1 MIQSM
6 TGYGK
11 ASLHFDQQKITV
23 ELKSLNSKNLEIRL
37 KVPSLYQAKELEFR
51 RLLSEH
57 IIHGKVD
64 LMLYIENAAQS
75 EYKLDAQVIQ
85 SYYHQLLRISDQ
97 HGIPQGDILYTI
109 SRMPGVVIQEAADVP
124 EEQWEQVQT
133 TLFAALEQF
142 KQFRLAEGESLR
154 RDIQQRLSQIQHLLQ
169 SVEPHE
175 EERFQKIRQRLWQQL
190 ERGELKSK
198 VDENRF
204 EQEMIYFLEKF
215 DINEEKTRLSQH
227 CLYFQAELDKADT
240 PSKGSKLGFIS
251 QEMGREINTLGS
263 KANSA
268 EIQRLVV
275 QMKDELEKIKEQ
287 LGNVL

>member
-1 MIQSM
+1 M

-23 ELKSLNSKNLEIRL
+23 ELKSLNSKNLDIRL

-64 LMLYIENAAQS
+64 LILQIENAAQS
-75 EYKLDAQVIQ
+75 EYKIDAQVLQ
-85 SYYHQLLRISDQ
+85 SYYRQLLEITDQ
-97 HGIPQGDILYTI
+97 EGIPQGDILYTI
-109 SRMPGVVIQEAADVP
+109 SRMPGVVIQDAADVP
-124 EEQWEQVQT
+124 EEQWQQVQT
-133 TLFAALEQF
+133 TLFAALAQF

-154 RDIQQRLSQIQHLLQ
+154 RDIQQRLSQIQALLQ

-240 PSKGSKLGFIS
+240 PSKGSGGFFL
-251 QEMGREINTLGS
+251 R
-263 KANSA
+263 
-268 EIQRLVV
+268 
-275 QMKDELEKIKEQ
+275 
-287 LGNVL
+287 